1 MRFQKTVVE
10 TVLKNDNFEELRRK
24 KFAKHKFC
32 PVKTGKMGNWIQ
44 EVEPLI
50 GCLVRTSEI

>member
-1 MRFQKTVVE
+1 MRFQKTVAE
-10 TVLKNDNFEELRRK
+10 TVLENDNFEELCRK
-24 KFAKHKFC
+24 KFAKQKVC

-50 GCLVRTSEI
+50 GCLVQTSEI